1 MGASSHWTHRP
12 TAQRTSPLS
21 GRQSG
26 RRPEAL
32 QSIQDVLYHLN
43 KSERGF
49 SSSRGPKT
57 TELRMMYRLP
67 VAGEL
72 RNAVVLQGDA
82 SREVTV
88 IGAGIVGVCCALY
101 LQREGFAVTVVD
113 REAPGE
119 GCSKGNAGIFGAAS
133 CVPLAMP
140 GAARRMPRTLLSSCS
155 SPSVRLHHLPKA
167 APWLLRFLLGSRR
180 RRMGAIARALR
191 SLQRSL
197 FDAYAP
203 LLEDAGAEAMVQR
216 SGKLLSVRRQNL
228 SVPHYHRKANHRHP
242 LVRTTLFR
250 SDAQAQG
257 LT

>member
-155 SPSVRLHHLPKA
+155 SPSVRKASSTCTKA
-167 APWLLRFLLGSRR
+167 ARRSRDGLERDIQR
-180 RRMGAIARALR
+180 RNEVRELARLASSSRR
-191 SLQRSL
+191 SLQVSL
-197 FDAYAP
+197 TFLRWHTASIPFAW
-203 LLEDAGAEAMVQR
+203 
-216 SGKLLSVRRQNL
+216 SK
-228 SVPHYHRKANHRHP
+228 H
-242 LVRTTLFR
+242 
-250 SDAQAQG
+250 
-257 LT
+257 